1 MKFRKALAYIL
12 VLMLLF
18 ADLGAIAEGLTLK
31 LPAAL
36 KTVGEEAFY
45 GNTSL
50 GKVVVPDGTDRI
62 EARAFAYS
70 SVSEVELPDTLTYIA
85 DDAFENC
92 GDIAFSVPESCY
104 AYEWCVRMG
113 YIAPDTYFTNSTV
126 WMRAGESVANPAS
139 AKGCTGEFTY
149 ESSHPEY
156 VSVAADGTLTAHK
169 NTDDTVE
176 YVTITARYA
185 QNQNL
190 TATCRVYVDTF
201 GFNADCLRMG
211 GVSGGSADTFDPMYS
226 LYKLIRCPE
235 SEDASQI
242 TFEVA
247 DSNVASVSADGLI
260 TAKAASGETM
270 LTMRTASGLTA
281 SIPLKIFN
289 LQLNPTIEPASGAI
303 GAAMEGSFK
312 IQYDENSYSSSYLTY
327 DTDLLEVTRMDVTS
341 DLHSDTVHFRVKGA
355 VTAPVTTK
363 IEVHHKADG
372 ALKGTYALTIYPAP
386 AEGQVTI
393 DSDSYL

>member
-12 VLMLLF
+12 VLMLLL
-18 ADLGAIAEGLTLK
+18 ADLGAVAEGLTLK

-50 GKVVVPDGTDRI
+50 GRVVVPDGTTRI
-62 EARAFAYS
+62 DARAFANS

-85 DDAFENC
+85 DDAFANC
-92 GDIAFSVPESCY
+92 GDIAFSVPENCY

-113 YIAPDTYFTNSTV
+113 YIAPDTYFAKSTV

-139 AKGCTGEFTY
+139 VKGCTGEFTY
-149 ESSHPEY
+149 ESSHLEY

-190 TATCRVYVDTF
+190 TATCRVYVGDTYEIF

-211 GVSGGSADTFDPMYS
+211 GVSGSSADTFDPMYS
-226 LYKLIRCPE
+226 LYQLIRYPE
-235 SEDASQI
+235 TEDASGI

-247 DSNVASVSADGLI
+247 DSSVASIGEDGLI
-260 TAKAASGETM
+260 TAKVASGETT
-270 LTMRTASGLTA
+270 LTMRTA
-281 SIPLKIFN
+281 
-289 LQLNPTIEPASGAI
+289 
-303 GAAMEGSFK
+303 
-312 IQYDENSYSSSYLTY
+312 IQPSTESHD
-327 DTDLLEVTRMDVTS
+327 
-341 DLHSDTVHFRVKGA
+341 
-355 VTAPVTTK
+355 
-363 IEVHHKADG
+363 
-372 ALKGTYALTIYPAP
+372 
-386 AEGQVTI
+386 
-393 DSDSYL
+393 